1 MARGRAVVSAEGGE
15 GAEKPVRRRL
25 APAVRSEHI
34 LTIALQLFAERH
46 YNAVS
51 MRDIAEA
58 CGINAGLIYYY
69 YENKDELLRRA
80 LAHAVAELHQGY
92 DIGQR
97 QHLNPAAELTAW
109 LQMHIPIAPMLIR
122 MAKIMADYAAAGLRD
137 EKTDQLIRDFYAR
150 EQNFLENCIARGIA
164 QNLFRRVDVV
174 QTARAFS
181 LQLDGIFYASQA
193 RGDEHIAQDIASLCA
208 IAAGPALA
216 KRPGAPPLNPAGPE
230 AQTPLGFKPLT

>member
-1 MARGRAVVSAEGGE
+1 MARMKAKEPDVVS
-15 GAEKPVRRRL
+15 KPPRKRL
-25 APAVRSEHI
+25 DPAARAEHI
-34 LTIALQLFAERH
+34 LTIALRLFAERH

-80 LAHAVAELHQGY
+80 LAHAVEQLHLGY

-97 QHLNPAAELTAW
+97 QNLNPAQELTAW
-109 LQMHIPIAPMLIR
+109 LRMHVPIAPMLTR
-122 MAKIMADYAAAGLRD
+122 MAKIMADYAVSSIRD
-137 EKTDQLIRDFYAR
+137 EKTDQLILAFYAR
-150 EQNFLENCIARGIA
+150 EQKFLEDCLSRGIA
-164 QNLFRRVDVV
+164 QKFFRPVDVV

-193 RGDEHIAQDIASLCA
+193 RGDERIAEDIASLCA
-208 IAAGPALA
+208 IAEGPALA
-216 KRPGAPPLNPAGPE
+216 VPGAV
-230 AQTPLGFKPLT
+230 AQKPGQSL

>member
-1 MARGRAVVSAEGGE
+1 MARAKAKEQPKQPR
-15 GAEKPVRRRL
+15 KRL

-80 LAHAVAELHQGY
+80 LSHAVEELHRGY

-97 QHLNPAAELTAW
+97 QQLNPAQELSAW
-109 LQMHIPIAPMLIR
+109 LKMHIPIAPMLIR
-122 MAKIMADYAAAGLRD
+122 MAKIMADYAVSSIRD
-137 EKTDQLIRDFYAR
+137 EKTDRLIQEFYAA
-150 EQNFLENCIARGIA
+150 EQNFLEDCLTRGIA
-164 QNLFRRVDVV
+164 QKLFRPVDVV
-174 QTARAFS
+174 RTARAFS

-193 RGDEHIAQDIASLCA
+193 RGDEQVAQDIASLCE
-208 IAAGPALA
+208 IAEGPALV
-216 KRPGAPPLNPAGPE
+216 PS
-230 AQTPLGFKPLT
+230 KPR